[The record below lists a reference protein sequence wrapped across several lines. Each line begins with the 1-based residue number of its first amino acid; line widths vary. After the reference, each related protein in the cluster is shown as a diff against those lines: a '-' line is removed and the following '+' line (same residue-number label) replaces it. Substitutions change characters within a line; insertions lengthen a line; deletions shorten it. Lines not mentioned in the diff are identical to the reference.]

1 MTTSMTDP
9 AHTIVMVAKTH
20 KGYLPGY
27 LNHYGRKLGRQLY
40 RQTRYGAATY
50 LRSLTHEGRRLVY
63 FRHDNLVNPAPG
75 Q

>member
-1 MTTSMTDP
+1 MTNP
-9 AHTIVMVAKTH
+9 ALTIVTVAKTH

-40 RQTRYGAATY
+40 RQARQGAAAF
-50 LRSLTHEGRRLVY
+50 LRSLPHNARRLVY